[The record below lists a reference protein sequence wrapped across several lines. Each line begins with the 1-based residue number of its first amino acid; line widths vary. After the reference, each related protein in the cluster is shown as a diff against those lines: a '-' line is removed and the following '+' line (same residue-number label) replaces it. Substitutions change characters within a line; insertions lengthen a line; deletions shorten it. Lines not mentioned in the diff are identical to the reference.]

1 MATNSPTATMTT
13 PMTAAALLKLRGV
26 PNVWQLCIGD
36 HQTYVEQMRQFSP
49 FDAEPVAIAP
59 RTRPEPSAIAQEAI
73 QQTAGPCQ
81 NGWFYA
87 SADVAFGI
95 FQAILPTAVD
105 LPSFPPPATPT
116 AVEDV
121 TMLAASA
128 EDVTTAVASQGDV
141 DPQLWDHVE
150 AFLRGAMPQK
160 PWKSAHPLSP
170 DLAKPARLNCYPRPE
185 PQLPKTPKATTT
197 ASCEL
202 MAPL

>member
-1 MATNSPTATMTT
+1 
-13 PMTAAALLKLRGV
+13 MTAAALLKLRGV

-36 HQTYVEQMRQFSP
+36 HQIYVEQMRQFSP

-128 EDVTTAVASQGDV
+128 EDVTTAVASQEEV
-141 DPQLWDHVE
+141 DPQLWGHVE
-150 AFLRGAMPQK
+150 ACSSGRDATKALEIRTA
-160 PWKSAHPLSP
+160 LV
-170 DLAKPARLNCYPRPE
+170 ARLGKARATE
-185 PQLPKTPKATTT
+185 LLSKTRATVAKDAQGHSNRVLRANGTLVKLKAAT
-197 ASCEL
+197 
-202 MAPL
+202 